1 VVSPIIGKDAAA
13 MSPVHFLLVDDL
25 EDNLVAL
32 EALLRRDDLVLLK
45 ARSGEEALELLLVHD
60 VALGLLDVQMPGMDG
75 FELAELM
82 RGNERTRNVP
92 IIFLTASNTDN
103 HRKFRGYEAGAV
115 DFIQKPVEWDI
126 LRSKTKVFFDLHRQ
140 KQQIAAQ
147 RDELEAYAETL
158 TRSDRYKDQ
167 FLAILAHELRNP
179 LTPLRMGLDVLR
191 GQPTPERATQIHG
204 VMDRQ
209 LVHLVRLVD
218 DLLDVSRVSQ
228 GKIVLKREKVEVA
241 EIIQAALEASQP
253 FVEGGNH
260 TLRVNAGPHSLWVS
274 GDKTRL
280 TQVVGNLLNNA
291 AKYTPS
297 GGTLTLNAYRDKQ
310 DVVIAVSDN
319 GMGIP
324 LSMQSNIF
332 ELFTQVGEHL
342 TRSQG
347 GLGIGLALVKQLV
360 SMHEGSIAVSSDG
373 ENRGSTFT
381 VRLPLLAAQDDEV
394 SARAAGAVAS
404 NGQALRILVI
414 DDNADIAETIG
425 WLLSDMGHT
434 HRLVLDGRTALDAA
448 REFEPD
454 VVLLDIGMP
463 TVDGYA
469 VCRAFRDDP
478 GLRFL
483 PIIAQTGW
491 GQEADKAATARA
503 GFDYHLV
510 KPVGYGELQQA
521 LAFVT
526 QMERAQAG

>member
-1 VVSPIIGKDAAA
+1 VDSPITGKDAAI

-32 EALLRRDDLVLLK
+32 EALLRRDNLVLLK

-82 RGNERTRNVP
+82 RGNERTRHVP
-92 IIFLTASNTDN
+92 IIFLTASNADSQ
-103 HRKFRGYEAGAV
+103 RKFRGYEAGAV
-115 DFIQKPVEWDI
+115 DFIQKPIEWDI
-126 LRSKTKVFFDLHRQ
+126 LRSKATVFFDLHRQ
-140 KQQIAAQ
+140 KQQLAAQ

-191 GQPTPERATQIHG
+191 GQPTPERTTQIHG

-241 EIIQAALEASQP
+241 DIIQAALEASQP
-253 FVEGGNH
+253 FVEGGSH
-260 TLRVNAGPHSLWVS
+260 TLRVNAGARPLWID

-280 TQVVGNLLNNA
+280 TQVVGNLINNA

-297 GGTLTLNAYRDKQ
+297 GGTLTLDAYRQ
-310 DVVIAVSDN
+310 AHEVVIAVSDN

-332 ELFTQVGEHL
+332 ELFTQVDEHV

-360 SMHEGSIAVSSDG
+360 SMHQGSVEVSSDG
-373 ENRGSTFT
+373 EDRGSTFT
-381 VRLPLLAAQDDEV
+381 VRLPLLTVHEEDTGERTVTQGTTG
-394 SARAAGAVAS
+394 RPL
-404 NGQALRILVI
+404 NILVI
-414 DDNADIAETIG
+414 DDNADIAETFG
-425 WLLSDMGHT
+425 WLLSDMGHDY
-434 HRLVLDGRTALDAA
+434 RVVLDGRQALAVA
-448 REFEPD
+448 REFQPD
-454 VVLLDIGMP
+454 VILLDIGMP
-463 TVDGYA
+463 SIDGYA
-469 VCRAFRDDP
+469 VCRAFREDA
-478 GLRFL
+478 GLRDI

-491 GQEADKAATARA
+491 GQDADKAATARA

-521 LAFVT
+521 LACVIHPA
-526 QMERAQAG
+526 RAQVG

>member
-1 VVSPIIGKDAAA
+1 MASMA
-13 MSPVHFLLVDDL
+13 PVHFLLVDDL

-32 EALLRRDDLVLLK
+32 EALLRRDDLVLLR

-92 IIFLTASNTDN
+92 IIFLTASNTDSQ
-103 HRKFRGYEAGAV
+103 RKFRGYEAGAV

-126 LRSKTKVFFDLHRQ
+126 LRSKTRVFFDLHRQ

-191 GQPTPERATQIHG
+191 GQPTPERMTQIHG

-228 GKIVLKREKVEVA
+228 GKIVLKREKVDVA
-241 EIIQAALEASQP
+241 DIIQAALEASQP
-253 FVEGGNH
+253 FIEGGNH
-260 TLRVNAGPHSLWVS
+260 TLRVDAGTRPLWVN

-280 TQVVGNLLNNA
+280 TQVIGNIINNA
-291 AKYTPS
+291 AKYTPP
-297 GGTLTLNAYRDKQ
+297 GGTLTLQAHRDQQ

-373 ENRGSTFT
+373 EGMGSTFT
-381 VRLPLLAAQDDEV
+381 VRLPLLASSDDEV
-394 SARAAGAVAS
+394 AKRALPDAEI
-404 NGQALRILVI
+404 NTQALKILVI

-425 WLLSDMGHT
+425 WLLSDMGHQ
-434 HRLVLDGRTALDAA
+434 HRLVLDGRTALEAA
-448 REFEPD
+448 RDFQPD

-463 TVDGYA
+463 SIDGYA

-478 GLRFL
+478 ALRYL

-521 LAFVT
+521 LAFVLHA
-526 QMERAQAG
+526 ERAQAGQSH

>member
-1 VVSPIIGKDAAA
+1 

-92 IIFLTASNTDN
+92 IIFLTASNTDSQ
-103 HRKFRGYEAGAV
+103 RKFRGYEAGAV

-147 RDELEAYAETL
+147 RDELETYAETL

-179 LTPLRMGLDVLR
+179 LTPLRMGLDVLK
-191 GQPTPERATQIHG
+191 GQPTPERMKQIHG

-228 GKIVLKREKVEVA
+228 GKIVLKREKVEIA
-241 EIIQAALEASQP
+241 DIIQAALEASQP

-260 TLRVNAGPHSLWVS
+260 TLRVNAGARSLWVN

-280 TQVVGNLLNNA
+280 TQVVANLLNNA
-291 AKYTPS
+291 AKYTPP
-297 GGTLTLNAYRDKQ
+297 GGTLTLDAYRDGQ
-310 DVVIAVSDN
+310 DAVVSVSDN

-324 LSMQSNIF
+324 LAMQSNIF

-373 ENRGSTFT
+373 ENRGSSFT
-381 VRLPLLAAQDDEV
+381 VRLPLILSNDDEV
-394 SARAAGAVAS
+394 NTRVVADAVPNA
-404 NGQALRILVI
+404 QVLRILVI

-425 WLLSDMGHT
+425 WLLSDMGHQ

-448 REFEPD
+448 REFQPD

-463 TVDGYA
+463 SIDGYA
-469 VCRAFRDDP
+469 VCRAFREDP

-521 LAFVT
+521 LSFVL
-526 QMERAQAG
+526 QSERAQAG

>member
-1 VVSPIIGKDAAA
+1 VVSPILGKDTAA

-82 RGNERTRNVP
+82 RGNDRTRHVP
-92 IIFLTASNTDN
+92 IIFLTASNTDSQ
-103 HRKFRGYEAGAV
+103 RKFRGYEAGAV

-140 KQQIAAQ
+140 KQQLAAQ

-191 GQPTPERATQIHG
+191 GQPTPERTRQIHG

-228 GKIVLKREKVEVA
+228 GKIVLKREKTEVA
-241 EIIQAALEASQP
+241 EIVQAALEASQP

-260 TLRVNAGPHSLWVS
+260 TLRVDAGPRPLWVN

-280 TQVVGNLLNNA
+280 TQVIGNLINNA

-297 GGTLTLNAYRDKQ
+297 GGTLTLNAYRDAQ

-360 SMHEGSIAVSSDG
+360 SMHEGSITVSSDG
-373 ENRGSTFT
+373 ENMGSTFT
-381 VRLPLLAAQDDEV
+381 VRLPLLLANESEGNERV
-394 SARAAGAVAS
+394 SANAGSV
-404 NGQALRILVI
+404 GRALRILVI
-414 DDNADIAETIG
+414 DDNADIAETFG
-425 WLLSDMGHT
+425 WLLSDMGHDY
-434 HRLVLDGRTALDAA
+434 RVVLDGTTALEAA
-448 REFEPD
+448 RDFGPD

-463 TVDGYA
+463 SIDGFA

-478 GLRFL
+478 ALRYL

-510 KPVGYGELQQA
+510 KPVGYGELQRA
-521 LAFVT
+521 LSFVL
-526 QMERAQAG
+526 QPERAQAV